1 MGPGFIRRSDH
12 GDDKRGAPTGAKVSG
27 SAHAVVCMLCGR
39 LFGHIL
45 DGRYIAQPG
54 SLSPVRRGRS
64 LRCRHCAGSVVLEAD
79 PEFSPVPTP
88 AEILAPLKGTSR
100 PGRRRRRAVR

>member
-1 MGPGFIRRSDH
+1 MGPGFIRRSDL
-12 GDDKRGAPTGAKVSG
+12 GEDERGAPQGAPVSG
-27 SAHAVVCMLCGR
+27 SAHAVICMLCGR
-39 LFGHIL
+39 LFGHVL
-45 DGRYIAQPG
+45 HGRFIAQPG
-54 SLSPVRRGRS
+54 SLSPERRGRS